1 MNRCFNI
8 EKYLAVFMDKE
19 KFQRQLDS
27 LLDTEQVEHLHQLEE
42 MALLAGKAL
51 KERDMERYQEAEII
65 LESLEEASSE
75 LHGFLH
81 GLSAAIAAKNSDKQ
95 EPFKDEFL
103 IRQFADLPESVQSSI
118 ANDFWQVDPE
128 LATILNKFMAL
139 SIKEAM
145 THNDKTIN
153 YKLPSGRDEFATVK
167 IPAGVQHGVTF
178 KFPGMGDDAIKNMPR
193 GDLMVIMSVLDSDGY
208 TRKGNDLYTDKT
220 IDCFQ
225 AIRGHD
231 FNLKTLEDKIIKVKV
246 PAGTQPNTVL
256 QVKGQGMPVHKT
268 IGIRGNLYVKIHVL
282 IPQLSAADLK
292 KIKDL

>member
-1 MNRCFNI
+1 MKNYYDI
-8 EKYLAVFMDKE
+8 LGVSEDASYDQIK
-19 KFQRQLDS
+19 
-27 LLDTEQVEHLHQLEE
+27 
-42 MALLAGKAL
+42 KA
-51 KERDMERYQEAEII
+51 
-65 LESLEEASSE
+65 
-75 LHGFLH
+75 
-81 GLSAAIAAKNSDKQ
+81 
-95 EPFKDEFL
+95 FKDIAKKEHPDRGGDEARFKEANEAHDTL
-103 IRQFADLPESVQSSI
+103 KSSQKRHDYDTMRKFGGPKQGGGQHPFFNEDIFGDFFSGFQNGDMDFGGKFNFTQGPGQARTFRSSNRGNRNVQ
-118 ANDFWQVDPE
+118 VR
-128 LATILNKFMAL
+128 MAL

-178 KFPGMGDDAIKNMPR
+178 KFPGMGDDAIKNVPR

-246 PAGTQPNTVL
+246 PAGTQANTIL

-268 IGIRGNLYVKIHVL
+268 IGIRGNLYVKVHVL